1 MKVIPLI
8 FLLCI
13 SFARAE
19 DLSNDDINTIKK
31 FCISFT
37 QIEKLKILKG
47 LRDKSLMPHYK
58 PQDPRRMLQGDDLP
72 ILPNP
77 GGHSSNPNQPLKP
90 RSLSPGEARPKP
102 INPEEFE

>member
-1 MKVIPLI
+1 MKVISLI
-8 FLLCI
+8 FLLCV

-19 DLSNDDINTIKK
+19 DLSNDDFNLLKK
-31 FCISFT
+31 FCGS
-37 QIEKLKILKG
+37 
-47 LRDKSLMPHYK
+47 LRAIKDKSLMPHSK

-72 ILPNP
+72 NLPSP

-90 RSLSPGEARPKP
+90 RPLSPGEARPKP